1 MMLEALIIAAGKG
14 SRLKSH
20 GEVKPL
26 VKLKHKTLIQRIIE
40 KGIKCG
46 INSFYVITGYKSSLV
61 EQHMEYLRSKLEI
74 HIKTIFNDQWS
85 EKSNGTSVLKGK
97 GFLNEKFFLLM
108 SDHLFNERIVI
119 DLTSANVKKDEV
131 ILAVD
136 RNVTN
141 NKYVDYQDATKVL
154 TENNRIVEIGKK
166 IKSYN
171 CFDTGIFY
179 CTSALF
185 SALEESIGVGDDSLT
200 GGIRILSRQNKAFT
214 RDIKDHRWID
224 IDNEKTYKIA
234 EHLLEKKQI

>member
-40 KGIKCG
+40 KGIRCG

-61 EQHMEYLRSKLEI
+61 EQHMDYLRSKLEI
-74 HIKTIFNDQWS
+74 PIKTIFNDQWS

-97 GFLNEKFFLLM
+97 DFLSERFFLLM
-108 SDHLFNERIVI
+108 SDHLFNEKII
-119 DLTSANVKKDEV
+119 SDLNSSPLIKDEV

-136 RNVTN
+136 RNVN
-141 NKYVDYQDATKVL
+141 DNKYVDYHDATKVF

-185 SALEESIGVGDDSLT
+185 SALEESIGTGDDSLT
-200 GGIRILSRQNKAFT
+200 GGIKVLSRKNKAFT
-214 RDIKDHRWID
+214 LDIKDRCWID

-234 EHLLEKKQI
+234 EQLLEKKLI